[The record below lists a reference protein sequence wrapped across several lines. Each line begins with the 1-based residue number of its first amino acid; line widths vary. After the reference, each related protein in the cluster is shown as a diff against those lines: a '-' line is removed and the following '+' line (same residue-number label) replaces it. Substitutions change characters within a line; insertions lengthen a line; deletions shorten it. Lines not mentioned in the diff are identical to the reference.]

1 MRNAAIISGVFHV
14 LVIGVMYFGLP
25 LFQTPDEIDSPPIIE
40 IEFARVADVTNPP
53 KPEPEPEKQ
62 PEPKE
67 EPPEPT
73 VNAKNEPEPPPPLPE
88 PEPEPAPAEAA
99 PPEPKEEKEEKV
111 AALPPDPKKSEEEPE
126 PEKAKAQPPPPKVR
140 PKTVKKKPQTP
151 EKKEKKFDAN
161 RLAAMLDKKLQES
174 EAQRPETKK
183 TDDRKAPSKPA
194 TQPAQQRRIAAPVS
208 ISEKDRIRAHIM
220 RNWNPNLGAPG
231 ADKMEVRV
239 RIFLKSDGSLS
250 RPPEII
256 DEFRAGQSDQVFRP
270 FAESAV
276 RAVLK
281 SDPLPVPLDKY
292 EAWREIEFTFSLKD
306 MLG

>member
-40 IEFARVADVTNPP
+40 MEFARVTDVTNPP
-53 KPEPEPEKQ
+53 KPEPEKQ
-62 PEPKE
+62 PEPNE

-73 VNAKNEPEPPPPLPE
+73 ANAKNEPEPPPPLPE

-111 AALPPDPKKSEEEPE
+111 AALPEPKKSEEELA
-126 PEKAKAQPPPPKVR
+126 PEKAKVVPPPPKVR

-174 EAQRPETKK
+174 AAQRPDTKK
-183 TDDRKAPSKPA
+183 TDDRKSPDKPA
-194 TQPAQQRRIAAPVS
+194 MRPAQQRRIAAPVS

-250 RPPEII
+250 RPPEVV

-292 EAWREIEFTFSLKD
+292 ESWREIEFTFSLKD
-306 MLG
+306 MLS

>member
-25 LFQTPDEIDSPPIIE
+25 LFQKPDEIDSPPIIE
-40 IEFARVADVTNPP
+40 IEFARVTDVTNP
-53 KPEPEPEKQ
+53 PEPEPEKQ

-73 VNAKNEPEPPPPLPE
+73 ANAKNEPEPPPPLPE
-88 PEPEPAPAEAA
+88 PEPEPAPAEAQ
-99 PPEPKEEKEEKV
+99 PPEPEEEKEEKV
-111 AALPPDPKKSEEEPE
+111 AAPQPEPNKAEEEPE
-126 PEKAKAQPPPPKVR
+126 PEEAKAMPPPKVR
-140 PKTVKKKPQTP
+140 PETVKKKPQTP
-151 EKKEKKFDAN
+151 EKKKKKFDAN

-174 EAQRPETKK
+174 DSQRLETKK
-183 TDDRKAPSKPA
+183 TDDRKAADKTAARP
-194 TQPAQQRRIAAPVS
+194 TQRRRIAAPVT
-208 ISEKDRIRAHIM
+208 ISERDRIKAHIM

-231 ADKMEVRV
+231 ADKMQVRI

-256 DEFRAGQSDQVFRP
+256 DEFRAGQGDQVYRP